1 MPDAAR
7 QNTAR
12 NASKAAAPGLRDRKK
27 AKRRHEILRCAEKL
41 FAVQGI
47 EATTVAAIAEEAGV
61 SAPTV
66 FNYFGSKDNLLSC
79 LIFEGAETSRK
90 RWDAITYDPEDNLLE
105 TLTTFLSEVSE
116 KTIRIAGKR
125 VWRYAEAANIRR
137 PNTDFEQRFAS
148 LDSKLVEELA
158 RLFAAFPL
166 VMRNGAV
173 PDPVFLA
180 NLFFDRWTAHY
191 MEFIKNDKMTL
202 ATHRKRLERDVA
214 QMVSLLFD
222 DRLAEPAAAR
232 TARG

>member
-1 MPDAAR
+1 
-7 QNTAR
+7 
-12 NASKAAAPGLRDRKK
+12 
-27 AKRRHEILRCAEKL
+27 
-41 FAVQGI
+41 
-47 EATTVAAIAEEAGV
+47 
-61 SAPTV
+61 
-66 FNYFGSKDNLLSC
+66 LSC